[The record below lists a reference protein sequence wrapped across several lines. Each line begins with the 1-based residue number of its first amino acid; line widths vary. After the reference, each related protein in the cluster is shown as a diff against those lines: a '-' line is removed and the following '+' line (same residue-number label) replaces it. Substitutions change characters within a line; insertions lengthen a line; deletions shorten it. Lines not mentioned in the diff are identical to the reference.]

1 MKVTFKYGI
10 GTFQGKI
17 DNSVFWPQKSGL
29 ASVMRKFTYPTLTSQ
44 NETIGL
50 IGKNLAL
57 IWSQILSG
65 WKADISTYAQRYYTQ
80 YGSEDMFDPAR
91 SPYAFYTKVMWNWY
105 KDDPEHIDLST
116 LTMEDIIATGT
127 GKIVCIEN
135 CVSNGYLRSID
146 KYDDL
151 LQVMFV

>member
-1 MKVTFKYGI
+1 MKITFKYGI

-44 NETIGL
+44 NTKIGN

-57 IWSQILSG
+57 IWSVIDPA

>member
-91 SPYAFYTKVMWNWY
+91 SPYAFYTKAMWNIY
-105 KDDPEHIDLST
+105 KDDPDNIDLST
-116 LTMEDIIATGT
+116 ITIEDIRARDDMQTVKT
-127 GKIVCIEN
+127 CIE
-135 CVSNGYLRSID
+135 NGYLRSID
-146 KYDDL
+146 MYNDL
-151 LQVMFV
+151 IQNM

>member
-44 NETIGL
+44 NTKIGK

-57 IWSQILSG
+57 IWSQISSG

-91 SPYAFYTKVMWNWY
+91 SPYAFFTKVMWNWY
-105 KDDPEHIDLST
+105 KDYPDIIDLST
-116 LTMEDIIATGT
+116 ITMEDIEASITY
-127 GKIVCIEN
+127 KIYNVKNCIE
-135 CVSNGYLRSID
+135 NGYLRSID
-146 KYDDL
+146 MYQDL
-151 LQVMFV
+151 IHYIF

>member
-29 ASVMRKFTYPTLTSQ
+29 ASVMRKFTYPTLTIQ
-44 NETIGL
+44 NERIGL

-65 WKADISTYAQRYYTQ
+65 WKADMYHYAHRYYTQ

-105 KDDPEHIDLST
+105 KDDPDHIDLST
-116 LTMEDIIATGT
+116 ITMEDIQFAGVD
-127 GKIVCIEN
+127 KIHNVRICIE
-135 CVSNGYLRSID
+135 NGYLRSID
-146 KYDDL
+146 MYQDL
-151 LQVMFV
+151 IQGMF

>member
-29 ASVMRKFTYPTLTSQ
+29 ASVMRKFTYPTLTIQ

-50 IGKNLAL
+50 IGKNLSL

-105 KDDPEHIDLST
+105 KDDPDNIDLST
-116 LTMEDIIATGT
+116 ITMEDIRATGT
-127 GKIVCIEN
+127 DKIDVVMTCIQ
-135 CVSNGYLRSID
+135 NGYLRSID
-146 KYDDL
+146 MYDDL
-151 LQVMFV
+151 RQGMF

>member
-10 GTFQGKI
+10 GTFQGKL

-29 ASVMRKFTYPTLTSQ
+29 ASVMRKFTYPTLTIQ
-44 NETIGL
+44 NEKIGL

-57 IWSQILSG
+57 IWRQILSG
-65 WKADISTYAQRYYTQ
+65 WKADIYTYALRYYTQ

-105 KDDPEHIDLST
+105 KDDPDHIDLST
-116 LTMEDIIATGT
+116 ITMEDIIATGT
-127 GKIVCIEN
+127 DKVDDVKTCIV
-135 CVSNGYLRSID
+135 NGYLRSID
-146 KYDDL
+146 FYNDL
-151 LQVMFV
+151 IQGMF

>member
-29 ASVMRKFTYPTLTSQ
+29 ASVMRKFTYPTLTAQ
-44 NETIGL
+44 NEKIGL

-65 WKADISTYAQRYYTQ
+65 WKADIYNYAKRYYIQ

-105 KDDPEHIDLST
+105 KDNSDNIDLST
-116 LTMEDIIATGT
+116 LTMEDIQATGT
-127 GKIVCIEN
+127 DFIHTVRSCIE
-135 CVSNGYLRSID
+135 NGYLRSID
-146 KYDDL
+146 MYQDL
-151 LQVMFV
+151 IQGMF

>member
-10 GTFQGKI
+10 GTFNGMI
-17 DNSVFWPQKSGL
+17 DNAVFWKQKSGV
-29 ASVMRKFTYPTLTSQ
+29 ASIMRKFTYPKLTIQ
-44 NETIGL
+44 NEKIGL

-65 WKADISTYAQRYYTQ
+65 WKTDIYNYALRYYTQ

-105 KDDPEHIDLST
+105 KDDPDLIDLST
-116 LTMEDIIATGT
+116 ITMEDIMATPT
-127 GKIVCIEN
+127 HDKVDCVRNCID
-135 CVSNGYLRSID
+135 NGYLRSID
-146 KYDDL
+146 FYQDL
-151 LQVMFV
+151 LEGMF

>member
-50 IGKNLAL
+50 IGKNLAF
-57 IWSQILSG
+57 IWSLIRSG
-65 WKADISTYAQRYYTQ
+65 WKADIYTYAQRYYTQ

-105 KDDPEHIDLST
+105 KDDLDNIDLST
-116 LTMEDIIATGT
+116 ITMEDIIATCT
-127 GKIVCIEN
+127 DKIDRVMTCIE
-135 CVSNGYLRSID
+135 NGYLRSID
-146 KYDDL
+146 MYDDL
-151 LQVMFV
+151 TQALF

>member
-105 KDDPEHIDLST
+105 KDDPDHIDLST

-127 GKIVCIEN
+127 DKIDTVMTCIE
-135 CVSNGYLRSID
+135 NGYLRSID
-146 KYDDL
+146 MYEDL
-151 LQVMFV
+151 ISSMW

>member
-65 WKADISTYAQRYYTQ
+65 WKADIYTYAQRYYTQ

-105 KDDPEHIDLST
+105 KDDPDNIDLST
-116 LTMEDIIATGT
+116 ITMEDIEATGT
-127 GKIVCIEN
+127 DKIHTVRICIE
-135 CVSNGYLRSID
+135 NGYLRSID
-146 KYDDL
+146 MYQDL
-151 LQVMFV
+151 IQNMF

>member
-10 GTFQGKI
+10 GTFLGKL

-29 ASVMRKFTYPTLTSQ
+29 ASVMRKFTYPTLTAQ
-44 NETIGL
+44 NERIGL

-65 WKADISTYAQRYYTQ
+65 WKADIYTYAQRYYTQ

-105 KDDPEHIDLST
+105 KDDPNNRDLST
-116 LTMEDIIATGT
+116 ITMEDISATGEVET
-127 GKIVCIEN
+127 VRVCIEN
-135 CVSNGYLRSID
+135 GFLRSID
-146 KYDDL
+146 MYQDL
-151 LQVMFV
+151 IQNMY

>member
-29 ASVMRKFTYPTLTSQ
+29 ASVMRKFTYPTLTAQ
-44 NETIGL
+44 NEKIGL

-65 WKADISTYAQRYYTQ
+65 WKADIYNYAKRYYIQ

-105 KDDPEHIDLST
+105 KDNSDNIDLST
-116 LTMEDIIATGT
+116 LTMEDIHATGT
-127 GKIVCIEN
+127 DFIDTVCRCIE
-135 CVSNGYLRSID
+135 NGYLRSID
-146 KYDDL
+146 MYQDL
-151 LQVMFV
+151 IQGMF

>member
-10 GTFQGKI
+10 GTFQGKL

-29 ASVMRKFTYPTLTSQ
+29 ASVMRKFTYPTLTIQ
-44 NETIGL
+44 NEKIGL

-57 IWSQILSG
+57 IWHQILSG
-65 WKADISTYAQRYYTQ
+65 WKADIYTYALRYYTQ

-105 KDDPEHIDLST
+105 KDDPDNIDLST
-116 LTMEDIIATGT
+116 ITTEDIQLAGVD
-127 GKIVCIEN
+127 KIHMVRVCIE
-135 CVSNGYLRSID
+135 NGYLRSID
-146 KYDDL
+146 MYDDL
-151 LQVMFV
+151 IQGMF

>member
-44 NETIGL
+44 NTKIGK

-57 IWSQILSG
+57 IWSVIDPG

-105 KDDPEHIDLST
+105 KDDPDNIDLST
-116 LTMEDIIATGT
+116 ITMEDIMATGT
-127 GKIVCIEN
+127 GKIDTVKKCIE
-135 CVSNGYLRSID
+135 NGYLRSID
-146 KYDDL
+146 MYQDL
-151 LQVMFV
+151 DNTMY

>member
-29 ASVMRKFTYPTLTSQ
+29 ASVMRKFTYPTLTIQ

-50 IGKNLAL
+50 IGKNLSL

-65 WKADISTYAQRYYTQ
+65 WKADIRTYARRYYTQ

-91 SPYAFYTKVMWNWY
+91 SPYAFFTKVMWNWY
-105 KDDPEHIDLST
+105 KDDPDHIDLST
-116 LTMEDIIATGT
+116 ITMEDIIATGT
-127 GKIVCIEN
+127 DKIDCVMTCIK
-135 CVSNGYLRSID
+135 NGYLKSID
-146 KYDDL
+146 MYDDL
-151 LQVMFV
+151 LEGMF